1 MGTEKE
7 EKLHTLVCVL
17 DDVDDDA
24 LVCGRATAAAGTCF
38 IAALI
43 F

>member
-24 LVCGRATAAAGTCF
+24 LVCGRAAAGTCF